1 MLTAAGVEALLKV
14 KEQKLADPDSLVMHT
29 FRDPFGATC
38 IAGQLILNEYGVE
51 KLEEAEK
58 EVFGCRKVASSI
70 LGIHFKRWGEEGS
83 ETDSIFYKQYWDTD
97 SLFYKQDWDNDLFD
111 RWQRSTSSEERA
123 QIVAEVIDRFISKYY
138 NKGEQNAD

>member
-1 MLTAAGVEALLKV
+1 M
-14 KEQKLADPDSLVMHT
+14 
-29 FRDPFGATC
+29 
-38 IAGQLILNEYGVE
+38 
-51 KLEEAEK
+51 
-58 EVFGCRKVASSI
+58 FGCRKVASSI

-83 ETDSIFYKQYWDTD
+83 ETDSI
-97 SLFYKQDWDNDLFD
+97 FYKQDWDNDLFD

>member
-14 KEQKLADPDSLVMHT
+14 KEQKLADPDSLVMYT

-51 KLEEAEK
+51 KLEEAE
-58 EVFGCRKVASSI
+58 EMHFGCHKLASSI
-70 LGIHFKRWGEEGS
+70 LGIPFKRSDPDEERV
-83 ETDSIFYKQYWDTD
+83 TD

-111 RWQRSTSSEERA
+111 RWQRSPFFSSEERA